1 MYTHPFFLRPSSNN
15 QEGET
20 EAERQTATAG
30 RAPLKS
36 DIASLALSRGYKGL
50 IVSSIMWKMLKERCE
65 FNAVYPQPR
74 VSVARK
80 TDRGFTLAVFVP
92 KWPLS
97 RIPEVTRITG
107 ASAYF
112 QGHQE
117 KQALGYSVHM
127 SVKSE
132 HLVSVRA
139 LSSTVTVCYE
149 IL

>member
-1 MYTHPFFLRPSSNN
+1 M
-15 QEGET
+15 
-20 EAERQTATAG
+20 
-30 RAPLKS
+30 
-36 DIASLALSRGYKGL
+36 
-50 IVSSIMWKMLKERCE
+50 SSITWKMLKERCE
-65 FNAVYPQPR
+65 FNAVHPQPR

-80 TDRGFTLAVFVP
+80 TDRGFTLTVFVP

-97 RIPEVTRITG
+97 RIPEVAGITG

-117 KQALGYSVHM
+117 KRALSYSVHM

-132 HLVSVRA
+132 HLVSARA